1 MDAAITELGKLIK
14 NKRLELNYTTEDLA
28 NKMEKSTGF
37 INNLEN
43 GKTDTFNIK
52 LLSKLCKTLDISI
65 PSIIPNYTDNFDNKL
80 LTALDT
86 NNENIIILSK
96 TLNYIL
102 NSTDSNSFNI
112 LINKLNNEIEY
123 FNKLSKLKDID

>member
-96 TLNYIL
+96 SLNYIL